1 MTHMGGLQLGTWL
14 YYHRRRNRQ
23 RVRLLHPFFG
33 EVAKGIAQQL
43 RLKGYHL
50 IMSSC
55 EENANLETEYVGLM
69 VTRQVD
75 AVLLASAIPTPDSY
89 QMCEAHRTPCILID
103 RRFAGIRCHYV
114 GADDVQVGLL
124 ATEHLI
130 SRGCRIVAHIRGPE
144 ISTGAGRFEG

>member
-1 MTHMGGLQLGTWL
+1 
-14 YYHRRRNRQ
+14 
-23 RVRLLHPFFG
+23 
-33 EVAKGIAQQL
+33 VAKGIAQQL